1 VSTFILGR
9 FFILA
14 LIATHINYKAI
25 VKGIAGK
32 SNKKKR
38 SSIMAK
44 NKERDFSIC
53 EIFREWFAEN
63 SHRFNQKCRI
73 RYYKNREYNH
83 IHIVFENVAKEI
95 YCWVNENLTLE
106 IAARY
111 EGEII
116 CFIIDLEC
124 TVRRGKNRKYYC
136 GFCEPPKYYNT
147 PKELVV
153 EHTFENFLEW
163 ANEKFNTDHVLKLEY
178 IGGYWCSGKILTKKE
193 LKKNPIKKKDKTGD
207 NAVLIVP
214 MINGDGAPV
223 LYGNPL
229 TKAQQRA
236 LRKQER
242 K

>member
-1 VSTFILGR
+1 M
-9 FFILA
+9 A
-14 LIATHINYKAI
+14 LIATHINYKI
-25 VKGIAGK
+25 IEKGIAGK

-38 SSIMAK
+38 SYVMAK
-44 NKERDFSIC
+44 KKERDFSIC

-63 SHRFNQKCRI
+63 KHRFNQKCRI
-73 RYYKNREYNH
+73 RYYKNREFNH
-83 IHIVFENVAKEI
+83 VHIDFENVAKEI
-95 YCWVNENLTLE
+95 SCWVNENETLA
-106 IAARY
+106 IAAVY
-111 EGEII
+111 EKEII
-116 CFIIDLEC
+116 DFIIDLEC

-136 GFCEPPKYYNT
+136 GFCEPPTYYKT

-178 IGGYWCSGKILTKKE
+178 CGGRWCSGKILSKKE
-193 LKKNPIKKKDKTGD
+193 LKKNPIKKKEKTGD
-207 NAVLIVP
+207 NAVWIIP